1 MFVCFNPVFVANC
14 VPKCNSQEL
23 CVTCNYHLCWLP
35 TFHAWGTCPFSSI
48 SHNMAATCTTTF
60 QLIFGNATRHNKLR
74 LEGKKKQLETLS
86 LRQAVLWLDS
96 GLTAVLW
103 CRWSTLVQFMHNHVY
118 RSATKAGKVMSA
130 EDV

>member
-1 MFVCFNPVFVANC
+1 MHNN
-14 VPKCNSQEL
+14 
-23 CVTCNYHLCWLP
+23 
-35 TFHAWGTCPFSSI
+35 I
-48 SHNMAATCTTTF
+48 SADF
-60 QLIFGNATRHNKLR
+60 WKRNKAQQVEIR
-74 LEGKKKQLETLS
+74 GEKKQLETLS